1 MKKGYLTVVY
11 LAILAAAAIF
21 WAYQLLPK
29 VVLQCDS
36 ELYLKRNVNLN
47 DSVSLLADVSVF
59 LSHDGE
65 GFIKFTGTAQDK
77 TSSYILNR
85 ALPFN
90 YTPLDNHGVYTVKF
104 TTQVIRAIDDVP
116 ENVWSKFIQTT
127 HDDVQYFF
135 SIKNID
141 KNLYV
146 INGLSS
152 PVFICATH

>member
-11 LAILAAAAIF
+11 LTILAAVAIF

-36 ELYLKRNVNLN
+36 ELYLKKNINTY
-47 DSVSLLADVSVF
+47 DSVSLLADVSIF
-59 LSHDGE
+59 LSRNGD

-90 YTPLDNHGVYTVKF
+90 YTTLDNNGVYTVNF
-104 TTQVIRAIDDVP
+104 TTQIIRAIDDVP
-116 ENVWSKFIQTT
+116 DNVWSKFIQTT
-127 HDDVQYFF
+127 RDDVQYFV
-135 SIKNID
+135 SVKNID

-152 PVFICATH
+152 PVLICATP